1 MNLSS
6 VQMIRVWA
14 GLTGLCLVA
23 FYFGVLSVGGV
34 PSQTVVMLATAIGGF
49 EIFFFGQEQW
59 LKRRGKHG

>member
-1 MNLSS
+1 MKLSQ
-6 VQMIRVWA
+6 VQMLRVWA

-23 FYFGVLSVGGV
+23 FYFGILSVGGA
-34 PSQTVVMLATAIGGF
+34 PSPTVAMLATAIAGF

>member
-1 MNLSS
+1 MNLSQ
-6 VQMIRVWA
+6 VQMLRVWA

-23 FYFGVLSVGGV
+23 FYFGMLSVGSL
-34 PSQTVVMLATAIGGF
+34 PSPTIAMLATAIGGF